1 MVATSCQVFY
11 SNIFKKSQPALK
23 QVPQPRSVEDFAYA
37 VLVYGRKVDDILAW
51 SQALREVQCDAGSMG
66 PRRAGGC
73 PLGLSIGTTNRP
85 VCIMYSK

>member
-11 SNIFKKSQPALK
+11 SNISKKPQPALK

-51 SQALREVQCDAGSMG
+51 SQALREVPALQIG
-66 PRRAGGC
+66 PRLSSSGDSIALL
-73 PLGLSIGTTNRP
+73 PLLPSRSQNF
-85 VCIMYSK
+85 